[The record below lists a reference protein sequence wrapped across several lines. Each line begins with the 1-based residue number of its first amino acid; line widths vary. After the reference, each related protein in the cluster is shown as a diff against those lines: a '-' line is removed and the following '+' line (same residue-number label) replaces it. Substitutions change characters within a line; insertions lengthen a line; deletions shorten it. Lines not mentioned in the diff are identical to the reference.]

1 MAKRIL
7 CIVANPD
14 TRADSFSS
22 SVSRAFLDELRAS
35 QSDYEVKEVDIFE
48 TELPV
53 LDFNSENRVEE
64 AEGKS
69 KDFGL
74 LLDQIA
80 DAEAVVFITQT
91 IGFGIPGQLKS
102 WIEVLVATRNTQ
114 KLANKKGFHLQIED
128 DTLVPV
134 FQLKEH
140 DFLRNFLKECSMD
153 MLETCAL
160 RHLHQERSEPDNFL
174 MELIQDAREAA
185 QDFSGFLKR

>member
-14 TRADSFSS
+14 NRADSFSS

-48 TELPV
+48 THLPA
-53 LDFNSENRVEE
+53 LDFNADSRVDAAEE
-64 AEGKS
+64 KTKAF
-69 KDFGL
+69 DDL
-74 LLDQIA
+74 LEQIA
-80 DAEAVVFITQT
+80 DAEALVFITQT

-102 WIEVLVATRNTQ
+102 WIEVLVATRSTE
-114 KLANKKGFHLQIED
+114 KLADKKGFHLQIED

-140 DFLRNFLKECSMD
+140 DFLRNFLTECSMN
-153 MLETCAL
+153 MMETCAL
-160 RHLHQERSEPDNFL
+160 RHLHQEKSEPDNFL

-185 QDFSGFLKR
+185 QDFSGFLRR